1 VIAGIGIDIV
11 EVYRIR
17 EALERTPRF
26 IDRVFTDRE
35 IEYCRSKGVKQFES
49 FAGRYAAKEAMFKAL
64 GTGWRG
70 ELAWKD
76 IEILSDELGAPV
88 LEYSGEVA
96 MHLTALGCK
105 DIHLSISHTENYA
118 VAQIIIEK
126 ESRS

>member
-26 IDRVFTDRE
+26 GERVFTQQE
-35 IEYCRSKGVKQFES
+35 TEYCRSRGVKQFES
-49 FAGRYAAKEAMFKAL
+49 FAARYAAKEAMFKAL

-76 IEILSDELGAPV
+76 VEVVSDELGAP
-88 LEYSGEVA
+88 SFRFTGEVVRQLETIGFSA
-96 MHLTALGCK
+96 V
-105 DIHLSISHTENYA
+105 HLSISHTENYA
-118 VAQIIIEK
+118 VAQVVIEK
-126 ESRS
+126 

>member
-1 VIAGIGIDIV
+1 MIVGIGIDIV

-26 IDRVFTDRE
+26 IERVFTEAE
-35 IEYCRSKGVKQFES
+35 IEYCRAKGVKQFES

-70 ELAWKD
+70 ELAWND
-76 IEILSDELGAPV
+76 IEILPNELGSPI
-88 LEYSGEVA
+88 LKYSGEVA
-96 MHLTALGCK
+96 IQMASLGCK
-105 DIHLSISHTENYA
+105 DVHLSISHTENYA

-126 ESRS
+126 DLKF

>member
-1 VIAGIGIDIV
+1 MIAGIGIDIV

-26 IDRVFTDRE
+26 IDRVFTEAE
-35 IEYCRSKGVKQFES
+35 IEFCRSKGVKQFES

-76 IEILSDELGAPV
+76 IEILPDELVAPV
-88 LEYSGEVA
+88 PKFSGEVA
-96 MHLTALGCK
+96 MQLSALECS
-105 DIHLSISHTENYA
+105 DVHLSISHTENYA
-118 VAQIIIEK
+118 VAQVIIEK
-126 ESRS
+126 K